1 MNIQGEQQ
9 QKLDVFA
16 NNTFIQALINRN
28 IVCGIV
34 SVEDDEFI
42 SIGYI
47 DKSNSSK
54 YVVLIDPLDRASNID
69 VNVSVGTIFSI
80 FRRVSPIRTL
90 VEERDFFNTKQRTHS
105 APHSSPKKKNPYKH
119 NVYKG
124 S

>member
-34 SVEDDEFI
+34 SEEDDEFI
-42 SIGYI
+42 SIGCI

-54 YVVLIDPLDRASNID
+54 NLVLIDLLDGASNID

-80 FRRVSPIRTL
+80 YRRVSPIRTL
-90 VEERDFFNTKQRTHS
+90 VEKRDFFNTKQRTRS
-105 APHSSPKKKNPYKH
+105 APHSAPKKKKPYKH
-119 NVYKG
+119 NAYKG